1 MRFTVCDINEA
12 KFYKRTKNLK
22 LLEDFR
28 DSGAHC
34 AKVEDWNNKNCYVCT
49 GSLRNSIRR
58 YRFSTLQAITRNGE
72 VYLINKEAQK

>member
-34 AKVEDWNNKNCYVCT
+34 ARVEDWSNKNNYVCARSLN
-49 GSLRNSIRR
+49 GSIKRF
-58 YRFSTLQAITRNGE
+58 RFSNFKAIARNGE
-72 VYLINKEAQK
+72 VYLINEEAKK